1 MGKPSVTASAVTMCS
16 FGVAPCP
23 LVVIPSNVMIEGK
36 PAATIMDDKPPN
48 LATFG
53 MCTSLSN
60 PVVAAATAA
69 ALGALT
75 PMPCV
80 PMIMAPWVPPAAQ
93 TLIGGKPAL
102 AAGAQ
107 CICMWGGVVQIG
119 FTGAV
124 RTTVA

>member
-1 MGKPSVTASAVTMCS
+1 MGKPSVAATAVTTCS
-16 FGVAPCP
+16 FGLMPCP
-23 LVVIPSNVMIEGK
+23 LVVIPSTVMIEGK
-36 PAATIMDDKPPN
+36 PAATIMDNKPPN

-75 PMPCV
+75 PMPCLPV
-80 PMIMAPWVPPAAQ
+80 IAAPWVPPAAQ

-107 CICMWGGVVQIG
+107 SMCNWGGVVQIG
-119 FTGAV
+119 FPGTV

>member
-1 MGKPSVTASAVTMCS
+1 ITTCS
-16 FGVAPCP
+16 FGAAPCP
-23 LVVIPSNVMIEGK
+23 LNVIPSDITIEGK
-36 PAATIMDDKPPN
+36 PAATIMDNKPPN

-53 MCTSLSN
+53 VCMSLSN
-60 PVVAAATAA
+60 PMVAAATAA
-69 ALGALT
+69 ALGVLT

-80 PMIMAPWVPPAAQ
+80 PVIAAPWVPPAAQ
-93 TLIGGKPAL
+93 TLLGGKPAL

-107 CICMWGGVVQIG
+107 CMCNWGGVVQIG